1 MPTSRRSARVNHIL
15 RQELSNLLFR
25 QVKDPRL
32 SAFVSLTEVRVSQDL
47 RHARVFVS
55 IMGSDEEKVAVL
67 AGLRS
72 AANYLRHELRE
83 LIDLR
88 YIPALTFILDES
100 IERGAR
106 ILTTLNKLSEEPS
119 AREGPP

>member
-1 MPTSRRSARVNHIL
+1 MPNSRRSARVNHIL
-15 RQELSNLLFR
+15 RQELSNLLLR

-47 RHARVFVS
+47 RQARVFVS
-55 IMGSDEEKVAVL
+55 IMGSDEEKAAVL

-88 YIPALTFILDES
+88 YIPALTFILDDS
-100 IERGAR
+100 IERGVR
-106 ILTTLNKLSEEPS
+106 ILTTLSKLSDEPS
-119 AREGPP
+119 AAEGSS